1 MSDALKN
8 LMERIA
14 RLSDEQLLAMV
25 DVDFTQYRPEALA
38 YARAELRQRGIEP
51 VRRVPEPERQPRAG
65 TEAPPLRCL
74 RCHSEMKY
82 VGTKRLQDD
91 ARWGMF
97 SQLGG
102 LFKDQDYENLD
113 AYVCSK
119 CGRLELFVD
128 GIGED
133 CRPQ

>member
-1 MSDALKN
+1 MSDTLN
-8 LMERIA
+8 ELMERIA
-14 RLSDEQLLAMV
+14 QLSDEQLLTMV

-51 VRRVPEPERQPRAG
+51 VRRVAEPERQTSVAAEP
-65 TEAPPLRCL
+65 PPLRCL
-74 RCHSEMKY
+74 RCHSEMRY

-91 ARWGMF
+91 ARWGTF

-102 LFKDQDYENLD
+102 LFKGQDYENLD

-119 CGRLELFVD
+119 CGRLELFVN